1 MLLRMRPIVRLYYEV
16 KVVLVV
22 GSWVD
27 IRYQL
32 KYDDYVYVLS
42 MLLDL
47 DDGRTPS

>member
-16 KVVLVV
+16 KVV